1 MNKSLMSLALVGTLT
16 AAGVAAPAMAQYQQP
31 TYQQPS
37 GGYQQPTYQQPSGG
51 YQQPTYQ
58 QPSGGYQQP
67 TYQQPSGYQQPTYQQ
82 YPQTTPTQYSQPRQ
96 FNVGIAKLSAGT
108 TISVGPNPQQGALY
122 LNTDRTY
129 PYSLLVAE
137 DVLDNN
143 GNVAIPANSEIRG
156 TFRPARG
163 GLVYVADSI
172 SINGRIYTVNA
183 TSKLLRDVKD
193 PRYQDGGKIAGDAA
207 IGAAGG
213 AVIGLLTGGV
223 SLGTILGGAAT
234 GAVVGNVTAP
244 QVVVVDPNNPV
255 DIRLKAPLSLRY

>member
-16 AAGVAAPAMAQYQQP
+16 AAGVAAPVMAQYQQP

-51 YQQPTYQ
+51 YQQP
-58 QPSGGYQQP
+58 S
-67 TYQQPSGYQQPTYQQ
+67 YQQPSGYQQPSYQQ

-96 FNVGIAKLSAGT
+96 FNVGISKLSAGT

-122 LNTDRTY
+122 LNNDRTY

-156 TFRPARG
+156 TFRPAKG

-193 PRYQDGGKIAGDAA
+193 PRYQEGGKIAGDAA

-223 SLGTILGGAAT
+223 NLGGILGGAAT

-244 QVVVVDPNNPV
+244 QVVVIDPNNPV